1 MTGDEPARVRI
12 IVTGRV
18 QGVFFRRAAAD
29 EASGLGVTGSARN
42 LSDGSVEII
51 AEGQRRNLEMLLAWA
66 HSGPPHARVDAVRAQ
81 WEQYRAEFAQFRV
94 R

>member
-29 EASGLGVTGSARN
+29 EASGLGITGLVRN
-42 LSDGSVEII
+42 LADGSVEIV
-51 AEGQRRNLEMLLAWA
+51 AEGKRRNLEMLLDWA
-66 HSGPPHARVDAVRAQ
+66 HRGPPHARVDAAEAQ
-81 WEQYRAEFAQFRV
+81 WQPYRGEFAQFRV